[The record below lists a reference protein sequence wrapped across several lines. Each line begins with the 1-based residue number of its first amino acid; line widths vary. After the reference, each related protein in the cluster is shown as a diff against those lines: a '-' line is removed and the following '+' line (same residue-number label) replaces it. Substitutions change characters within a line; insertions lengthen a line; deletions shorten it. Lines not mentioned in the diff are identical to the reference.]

1 MKTKLKSAIE
11 QKQKIIWLDEI
22 MFTKTTNLT
31 HEWSKRTENVHIPF
45 EAMGTRYTAVI
56 AAISEGRGFYYY
68 ELHDEAINQKKFAS
82 FLNILANINKRKKVS
97 LVMDNLRVHTTL
109 PIQNLMSQLKMEC
122 IYNVPYSPQFNAIE
136 LPFGQVKKKFKELK
150 L

>member
-1 MKTKLKSAIE
+1 MTALD

-31 HEWSKRTENVHIPF
+31 HEWSKRTKNVHIPF
-45 EAMGTRYTAVI
+45 EAMGSRYTAVI
-56 AAISEGRGFYYY
+56 AAISEGRGFEYY
-68 ELHDEAINQKKFAS
+68 ELHDEAINQEKFAS
-82 FLNILANINKRKKVS
+82 FLNRLADINKRKKVS
-97 LVMDNLRVHTTL
+97 LVMDNLRVHTTV
-109 PIQNLMSQLKMEC
+109 PIQNFMTQLKMEC
-122 IYNVPYSPQFNAIE
+122 IYNVPYSPEFNAIE